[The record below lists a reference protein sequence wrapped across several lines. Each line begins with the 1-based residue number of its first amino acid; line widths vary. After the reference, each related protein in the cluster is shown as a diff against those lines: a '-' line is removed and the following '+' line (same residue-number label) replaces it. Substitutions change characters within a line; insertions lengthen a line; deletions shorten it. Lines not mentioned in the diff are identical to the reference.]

1 MANSLMMF
9 LEKCDQ
15 SYSAEK
21 VLQGLAPQM

>member
-1 MANSLMMF
+1 MANPLMMF

-21 VLQGLAPQM
+21 VLQGLA